1 MYNAAMSILIKLGR
15 ELPLVEALFVE
26 MPTRGIERD
35 RITFS
40 VMMDAVFRAGTRT
53 IRGKKDRC
61 AWLETRAYPSTE
73 SRLKPKSG
81 TVTAKNGLNYGG
93 GEKLTQHH
101 DSNVELCQYALAFFY
116 RNFGRGF
123 VGKLPWYRPS

>member
-26 MPTRGIERD
+26 MPTQGIERD

-61 AWLETRAYPSTE
+61 ACLCFLFRAYPGLKFP
-73 SRLKPKSG
+73 LKPKSG
-81 TVTAKNGLNYGG
+81 TVSAKNSLSYGDG
-93 GEKLTQHH
+93 QELTQHH
-101 DSNVELCQYALAFFY
+101 DSNMKLWKYALTFLF
-116 RNFGRGF
+116 RNLGRGL
-123 VGKLPWYRPS
+123 VEN